1 MKVVNKS
8 SCFSCC
14 LYCFLFY
21 LEVSDVPSQSALLLI
36 VKWGGQL
43 TETGENQGEALGRV
57 RKKDD
62 SIEFI

>member
-1 MKVVNKS
+1 
-8 SCFSCC
+8 